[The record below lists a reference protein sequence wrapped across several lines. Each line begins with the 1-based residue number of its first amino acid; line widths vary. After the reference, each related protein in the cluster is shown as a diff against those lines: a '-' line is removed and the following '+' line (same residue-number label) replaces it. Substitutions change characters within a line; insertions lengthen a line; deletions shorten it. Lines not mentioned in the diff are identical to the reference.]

1 MEIYLESN
9 INLLVRL
16 SKEAHDPIT
25 DAKRYVVIAKGI
37 SEILNTIAKHHGI
50 ECLHYVAYA
59 AQLRLGHTLGPLNA
73 SVMDKLIR
81 QGCIVTRVIYA

>member
-16 SKEAHDPIT
+16 SKEAHAPNT

-37 SEILNTIAKHHGI
+37 SEILNTIEKHHSI
-50 ECLHYVAYA
+50 QCLHYVAYA
-59 AQLRLGHTLGPLNA
+59 TSLRLGHSLGPVN
-73 SVMDKLIR
+73 SRIMDKLIK
-81 QGCIVTRVIYA
+81 QGCIVTRIIYA

>member
-1 MEIYLESN
+1 M
-9 INLLVRL
+9 NLLVRL
-16 SKEAHDPIT
+16 SKEAHAQNT

-59 AQLRLGHTLGPLNA
+59 AQLRLGGHSLGPLNA
-73 SVMDKLIR
+73 SIMDKLIK
-81 QGCIVTRVIYA
+81 QGCIVTRIIYA

>member
-1 MEIYLESN
+1 MEMYLESN

-16 SKEAHDPIT
+16 SKEAHAHNT
-25 DAKRYVVIAKGI
+25 DAKRYVIIAKGI
-37 SEILNTIAKHHGI
+37 SEILNTVEKHHGV

-73 SVMDKLIR
+73 SVMDKLIK
-81 QGCIVTRVIYA
+81 QGCIVTRVISA